1 MSNDMFPV
9 IYSTLASD
17 AIVSRLLPHYEIGV
31 ASRCQFW
38 HRGLSDVYLVETP
51 THQYILKVSHHHWRS
66 ESDIEFELELLDFLE
81 QCQIPVAYPLMTK
94 DGSLSI
100 SINAPE
106 GKRYAALFT
115 LAPGNVALG
124 DLNPTQSHLLGATVA
139 KLHQAAVNFRSHYH
153 RQPLTLEYL
162 LDDSLEAIAPFL
174 QHRTTIQR
182 QECPLHNM
190 NAFRHENLEPG

>member
-115 LAPGNVALG
+115 LAPGKVALG
-124 DLNPTQSHLLGATVA
+124 DLNATQSHLLGATVA
-139 KLHQAAVNFRSHYH
+139 KLHQVAVNFRSHYH